1 MGGKSREVGGD
12 KNNRWTTDR
21 ETDPLWSA
29 FINPLFALL
38 ICITSSYSSF
48 TNTLQAMIYILLLLA
63 VLMVLHWILSVTE
76 LHLVGTALHI
86 LGRCVAW
93 CWSGIGGVGRDRTT
107 KWPPGRNYHSS
118 VITKFSLK
126 VLRNLVNLGW
136 MIYWLGYNFQYPA

>member
-1 MGGKSREVGGD
+1 MWGPIYGNLCGGEVLVRFPNPLALPRGKSREVGGD

-93 CWSGIGGVGRDRTT
+93 CWSGIGGEGVTEPLSGRLA
-107 KWPPGRNYHSS
+107 G
-118 VITKFSLK
+118 III
-126 VLRNLVNLGW
+126 LR
-136 MIYWLGYNFQYPA
+136 